1 MPALISSHMLIEL
14 KKFGTTLTSRDDG
27 REALA
32 AFLPSLKNLPAAELV
47 EISFDG
53 VNTLAPSWA
62 DEFLS
67 GLRQLFWGRLKLR
80 PSNNPS
86 VKATL
91 KLLENIYL
99 ANSKSKL

>member
-1 MPALISSHMLIEL
+1 MLIEL

-32 AFLPSLKNLPAAELV
+32 AFKPTLNNLADDEV
-47 EISFDG
+47 IEISFEE

-62 DEFLS
+62 DEFIIALHKS
-67 GLRQLFWGRLKLR
+67 FPARLKLR
-80 PSNNPS
+80 NSDNPS

-91 KLLENIYL
+91 SLLESIH
-99 ANSKSKL
+99 KIKLINV

>member
-1 MPALISSHMLIEL
+1 MIIEL

-32 AFLPSLKNLPAAELV
+32 AFLPSLKNLPADELV
-47 EISFDG
+47 EIDFDG
-53 VNTLAPSWA
+53 VNTLSPSWA

-67 GLRQLFWGRLKLR
+67 GLKKLFWGRLKLR
-80 PSNNPS
+80 PSHNPS

-91 KLLENIYL
+91 ELLENIYRT
-99 ANSKSKL
+99 NPRPNP

>member
-1 MPALISSHMLIEL
+1 MLIEL

-32 AFLPSLKNLPAAELV
+32 AFLPSLKDLPARELV
-47 EISFDG
+47 EVSFEG

-62 DEFLS
+62 DEFLT
-67 GLRQLFWGRLKLR
+67 GLKKLLGKRLSLKS
-80 PSNNPS
+80 SNNPS

-91 KLLENIYL
+91 DLLQEIN
-99 ANSKSKL
+99 